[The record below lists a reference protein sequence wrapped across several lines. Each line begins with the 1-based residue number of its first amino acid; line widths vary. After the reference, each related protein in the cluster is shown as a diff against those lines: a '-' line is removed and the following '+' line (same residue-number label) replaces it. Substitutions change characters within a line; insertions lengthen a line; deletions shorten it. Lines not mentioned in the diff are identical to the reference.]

1 MFESFISSLGSK
13 LFITLLLTSTVLTTG
28 VAISKVSSS
37 IASEN
42 IPNKGINIV
51 AAENFEEI
59 NETAKEITPAKPF
72 VASIVASVT
81 KIPTIAKTFL
91 PAATPTAKPTVTG
104 TNTGCIITL
113 SGQQFDVTSLRS
125 SHSGGDI
132 FNCGTDMT
140 SVYNNKHGTSLS
152 RMQKYLV
159 ATNGSG
165 TPTVLPTS
173 TQINMNNDDREDSE
187 HEDRYVEKR
196 EKEDHNDD
204 EVNDD

>member
-13 LFITLLLTSTVLTTG
+13 LLITLLITSTVLTTG
-28 VAISKVSSS
+28 IAVSKVTSS

-51 AAENFEEI
+51 AAENFEEK
-59 NETAKEITPAKPF
+59 NETIEEVSPTKAF
-72 VASIVASVT
+72 VAGIVASVT

-91 PAATPTAKPTVTG
+91 PAATPTAKPTSAG
-104 TNTGCIITL
+104 SNTGCIITL
-113 SGQQFDVTSLRS
+113 SGQQFDVTALRS

-140 SVYNNKHGTSLS
+140 AIYNNKHGNNLS

-159 ATNGSG
+159 TNGTGGSSI
-165 TPTVLPTS
+165 VLPTS
-173 TQINMNNDDREDSE
+173 TQINMNNDDREDNE
-187 HEDRYVEKR
+187 HQDRYIEKKDREDHEDE
-196 EKEDHNDD
+196 NDD
-204 EVNDD
+204 